1 MLPATGGGAVLP
13 STDRAAEAPAGAV
26 GATGAVLLNAGV
38 AGGEDFPSI
47 PKAEETLELAAG
59 PCGSVS
65 VGGPGNTDFATATV
79 GGPGSTGFATSPV
92 GGRGNTAFATATAE
106 AGAAAATAGA
116 LPPSKLSAA
125 LAPVPVLGAGAA
137 PLAEPPNKAQAAAAM
152 GHRLCRADFELCIH
166 RSTRYNELF
175 QRQQGHPLSCNME
188 VGLLDDVGMN
198 LGLGQQ
204 YVIMSKPKQVQWV
217 TETSL
222 IEEVCMSDMFEFMQN
237 SWCILA
243 FCPLGY
249 GL

>member
-1 MLPATGGGAVLP
+1 MLQPPVGALFFLP

-175 QRQQGHPLSCNME
+175 QRQQGHPLSCNMK
-188 VGLLDDVGMN
+188 LDVG
-198 LGLGQQ
+198 
-204 YVIMSKPKQVQWV
+204 
-217 TETSL
+217 
-222 IEEVCMSDMFEFMQN
+222 
-237 SWCILA
+237 
-243 FCPLGY
+243 
-249 GL
+249 